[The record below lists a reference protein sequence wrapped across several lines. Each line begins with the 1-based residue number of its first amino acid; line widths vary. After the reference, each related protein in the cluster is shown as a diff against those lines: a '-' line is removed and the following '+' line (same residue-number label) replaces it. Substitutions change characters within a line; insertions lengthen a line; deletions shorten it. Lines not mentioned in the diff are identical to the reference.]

1 MGKFAVSCLA
11 LSALATQVSSFSSPS
26 PIVSPGVSSRSGQ
39 GVVPLSL
46 SNENNQDNY
55 HVPSRADFLR
65 TSSLVIA
72 AATSLS
78 LMPIDPAFAR
88 GRATLEQAYD
98 RYSGRII
105 DGGNFYKTQM
115 KAMIAKD
122 DWAGIKVALQEPP
135 KKTKADNAKI
145 DGGIQERAAQ
155 AGQFSDARVLV
166 ALDLLAAQF
175 SDNSISAKTKAMKKD
190 VEEIR
195 AVVTEMESI
204 CKQALGE
211 ESARGGFFGVGKKQA
226 SKKELSNRMKEL
238 YIVGGTAWNRYA
250 FEANAG
256 IPKTLQE
263 LPFL

>member
-1 MGKFAVSCLA
+1 MGKFAISCLA
-11 LSALATQVSSFSSPS
+11 LSALTTQVSSFSSPS
-26 PIVSPGVSSRSGQ
+26 TAIGLGVGTRSGQ
-39 GVVPLSL
+39 GVPLFL
-46 SNENNQDNY
+46 SSDNDQEHHY
-55 HVPSRADFLR
+55 APSRANFLN
-65 TSSLVIA
+65 
-72 AATSLS
+72 TSLS
-78 LMPIDPAFAR
+78 LIATTATLSLIPVDPAFAR

-105 DGGNFYKTQM
+105 GGGNFYKNEM
-115 KAMIAKD
+115 KTMIAKD
-122 DWAGIKVALQEPP
+122 DWAGIRAALQEPP

-175 SDNSISAKTKAMKKD
+175 SDNSISTKTKAMKKD

-195 AVVTEMESI
+195 AVINEMQSI

-211 ESARGGFFGVGKKQA
+211 ESAKGGFFGVGKKQT

-238 YIVGGTAWNRYA
+238 YINGGTAWNRYA
-250 FEANAG
+250 FAANTG
-256 IPKTLQE
+256 IPKTVQQ
-263 LPFL
+263 LPIL